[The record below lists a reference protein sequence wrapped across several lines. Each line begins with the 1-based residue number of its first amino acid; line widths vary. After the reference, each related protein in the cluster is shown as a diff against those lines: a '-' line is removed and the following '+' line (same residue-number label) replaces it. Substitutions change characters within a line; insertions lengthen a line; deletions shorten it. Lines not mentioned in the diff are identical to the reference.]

1 MRVLLD
7 SQAFLWFVMG
17 DSRISAAAKAQI
29 EDPAFEKLISPSS
42 YWEIAIKV
50 SVGKLSLTEPFDV
63 LIPREIHNGGF
74 VILPIS
80 IGHAASVVTLPY
92 HHRDPFDRMLIAQ
105 AIVEKISVVSSDGQF
120 DAYGVNRIW

>member
-7 SQAFLWFVMG
+7 SHAFLWFVMG

-29 EDPAFEKLISPSS
+29 EDPAFEKLISPAS

-63 LIPREIHNGGF
+63 LIPREIHNSGF
-74 VILPIS
+74 LILPIS
-80 IGHAASVVTLPY
+80 LDHAATVITLPY

-105 AIVEKISVVSSDGQF
+105 AIVAKMPIVSSDGRF